1 MTTRDWPGR
10 ETKRV
15 ALQSSAPRRVAM
27 QSSAPRRVAMQSSAF
42 LSRRQQFGLVPS
54 TNDIV
59 RTWLA
64 DGTAE
69 VCLAVA
75 DEQTAGRGR
84 SGRVWV
90 APSGAALLLSLGFR
104 PSYLAPDRLW
114 RLSAVVALAMI
125 DAAED
130 LAGLPAGMLKLKWP
144 NDIVVE
150 VPAGEAPA
158 GEAPAGEASGGAPR
172 KVAGVLGESGG
183 VGTAA
188 PVAVI
193 GIGINVDWPRDQF
206 PAELADSMTSLR
218 EASRGRPVSAEGLL
232 EAFLSH
238 LEPRVVG
245 LRDGHFDVAGWHDR
259 QITTGRVVR
268 IDMPDG
274 SSQVVKAVGV
284 DGATGALLV
293 ADVEE
298 TADGAEREL
307 LVGEVVHVR
316 LNADPRNPAG
326 PAPAGPAPAGEAPA
340 GDGVT
345 K

>member
-1 MTTRDWPGR
+1 
-10 ETKRV
+10 
-15 ALQSSAPRRVAM
+15 
-27 QSSAPRRVAMQSSAF
+27 
-42 LSRRQQFGLVPS
+42 
-54 TNDIV
+54 
-59 RTWLA
+59 
-64 DGTAE
+64 
-69 VCLAVA
+69 
-75 DEQTAGRGR
+75 
-84 SGRVWV
+84 
-90 APSGAALLLSLGFR
+90 
-104 PSYLAPDRLW
+104 
-114 RLSAVVALAMI
+114 MI

-150 VPAGEAPA
+150 ASAGEAPA
-158 GEAPAGEASGGAPR
+158 DEAPAGGWR
-172 KVAGVLGESGG
+172 KVAGLLGESEG
-183 VGTAA
+183 VGTSD
-188 PVAVI
+188 PLAVI
-193 GIGINVDWPRDQF
+193 GIGTNVDWPRDQF
-206 PAELADSMTSLR
+206 PADLADSMTSLR

-293 ADVEE
+293 ADMEE

-316 LNADPRNPAG
+316 LDADRGDSAAPDPAAPTPAG
-326 PAPAGPAPAGEAPA
+326 EAPAGEAPA
-340 GDGVT
+340 GEGVT
-345 K
+345 N